1 MYLYDHF
8 SEPGNSSGFI
18 EELGDRAESVR
29 INNNAGQSNV
39 AMGDGPGVLHAKAK
53 GTPYKKSMIT
63 KTRQVECE
71 QLESQ
76 LRPNLNT
83 SDCIE
88 EENGNEVILNYQ
100 PTRNYCREE
109 CEEEGERNLYNSNFF
124 EFLPTNWHT
133 FSGVEMW
140 PFTPILIFIWFI
152 LWDDS
157 FVKSETI

>member
-18 EELGDRAESVR
+18 EESGDRAESVS

-39 AMGDGPGVLHAKAK
+39 AMGDGPGVLHAK

-100 PTRNYCREE
+100 PTRNYRREVL
-109 CEEEGERNLYNSNFF
+109 RR
-124 EFLPTNWHT
+124 
-133 FSGVEMW
+133 
-140 PFTPILIFIWFI
+140 ILART
-152 LWDDS
+152 
-157 FVKSETI
+157 K